1 MVFPGIVRR
10 LIKLMPTLVQA
21 VALVVFIHIVGQ
33 VHIRLFKYIAVS
45 LLNLL
50 FIEIKTAVIIIILFS
65 GSFVSVWECKV

>member
-33 VHIRLFKYIAVS
+33 VHIRLFKYIGVS
-45 LLNLL
+45 KLNLL
-50 FIEIKTAVIIIILFS
+50 FNTVIITIFFS
-65 GSFVSVWECKV
+65 GSFVSVRECKV

>member
-33 VHIRLFKYIAVS
+33 VHIRLFIFKYNAVS
-45 LLNLL
+45 LLNSQ
-50 FIEIKTAVIIIILFS
+50 FTIH
-65 GSFVSVWECKV
+65 

>member
-1 MVFPGIVRR
+1 MTSSSSMVFSGIVRR

-33 VHIRLFKYIAVS
+33 VHIRIRLFKCIAVS

-50 FIEIKTAVIIIILFS
+50 FIEI
-65 GSFVSVWECKV
+65 